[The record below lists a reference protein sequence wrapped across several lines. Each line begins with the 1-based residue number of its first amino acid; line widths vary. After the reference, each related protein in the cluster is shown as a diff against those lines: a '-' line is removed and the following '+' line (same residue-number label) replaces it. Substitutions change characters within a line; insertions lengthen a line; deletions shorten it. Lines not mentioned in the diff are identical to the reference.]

1 MRWLVGMMGLVGV
14 CLPAVASAD
23 IYLYRDRL
31 GVLHLTNAPA
41 RGAADGPA
49 RMLVKERPLPPG
61 PRILV
66 VGRGRMNPG
75 SSVGFS
81 DPWRPRRGRASRT
94 AYDDI
99 IREIAARYDVEYAT
113 VKAVIH
119 TESAFN
125 STALSPKGAQGL
137 MQLMPA
143 TAQQHQVQ
151 DAFAPRQNIE
161 GGVRH
166 LRMLMYRYGG
176 NLPLALAA
184 YNAGTARVDR
194 AGGIPPI
201 SETQNYVTRVLRYR
215 LDYLQE
221 GNGVLALRR

>member
-1 MRWLVGMMGLVGV
+1 MVLVGAAM
-14 CLPAVASAD
+14 PSAVRAD
-23 IYLYRDRL
+23 IFLYRDRL

-41 RGAADGPA
+41 KVTDDGPS
-49 RMLVKERPLPPG
+49 RLMMKERPLPPG
-61 PRILV
+61 PRILI
-66 VGRGRMNPG
+66 VGRGAMEWG
-75 SSVGFS
+75 A
-81 DPWRPRRGRASRT
+81 PRRKGNVS

-119 TESAFN
+119 AESAFN
-125 STALSPKGAQGL
+125 CEAVSPKGALGL

-151 DAFAPRQNIE
+151 DAFVPRQNIE

-166 LRMLMYRYGG
+166 LRMLLDRYAG
-176 NLPLALAA
+176 NLPLSLAA
-184 YNAGTARVDR
+184 YNAGTQRVDN

-201 SETQNYVTRVLRYR
+201 AETQDYVARVLRYR
-215 LDYLQE
+215 LDYLRE
-221 GNGVLALRR
+221 GSGVLTVRR

>member
-1 MRWLVGMMGLVGV
+1 MGRTVVRVALLLGV
-14 CLPAVASAD
+14 CMTSAVRAD
-23 IYLYRDRL
+23 IFLYRDRL

-41 RGAADGPA
+41 KAANDGPS
-49 RMLVKERPLPPG
+49 RLMMKERSLPPG
-61 PRILV
+61 PRILI
-66 VGRGRMNPG
+66 VGRGSME
-75 SSVGFS
+75 
-81 DPWRPRRGRASRT
+81 WRPPRRRASVT

-119 TESAFN
+119 AESAFN
-125 STALSPKGAQGL
+125 CEAVSPKGAQGL

-151 DAFAPRQNIE
+151 DAFVPRQNIE

-166 LRMLMYRYGG
+166 LRMLLNRYAG
-176 NLPLALAA
+176 NLPLSLAA
-184 YNAGTARVDR
+184 YNAGTQRVDN

-201 SETQNYVTRVLRYR
+201 TETQDYVARVLRYR
-215 LDYLQE
+215 LDYLRE
-221 GNGVLALRR
+221 GVGVLTVSR